1 MNWKL
6 QIFDCSSVFYHL
18 AIAAISKQFN
28 FGLRKCKEHEQA

>member
-6 QIFDCSSVFYHL
+6 QIFDCSVFYHL
-18 AIAAISKQFN
+18 AIAISKQFN